1 MTSIVDFHVHPPVP
15 GLWDGPFA
23 PYLPQLEAT
32 FGRAL
37 PIMSSEQLADYY
49 RAQHGLAV
57 VLGWDAETATRLPPF
72 SNRQVAALV
81 ASAPDVFIGFGSVDP
96 HKGAAAVSAIHEAA
110 QLGMKGLKLHPPAQ
124 RFDPGDE
131 RHWPIFEAAAEHEL
145 VVLTHTGY
153 TGLGA
158 GMRGGAR
165 VELAY
170 GNPMRLDRVAAR
182 FPTLRIVLAHPSWPW
197 QQEAIAVAQHKPN
210 VYLELSGWSPKYLS
224 DELLSA
230 VRRTLSDRTLFGT
243 DFPFLTPDRWLRDW
257 REVVDDEALTRKVTL
272 ENAARL
278 LSLDVGSA
286 SGVDDD
292 A

>member
-1 MTSIVDFHVHPPVP
+1 MTDFIDFHVHPPVP

-23 PYLPQLEAT
+23 PYVPHLERT

-37 PIMSSEQLADYY
+37 PMMSPEQLADYY
-49 RAQHGLAV
+49 RASDARAV
-57 VLGWDAETATRLPPF
+57 VLGWDAETATGLPPF
-72 SNRQVAALV
+72 SNKQVAGLV
-81 ASAPDVFIGFGSVDP
+81 ATAPGVFIGFGSVDP

-110 QLGMKGLKLHPPAQ
+110 QLGLLGLKLHPPAQ

-170 GNPMRLDRVAAR
+170 GNPMRFDRVASR
-182 FPTLRIVLAHPSWPW
+182 FPSLRIVLAHPSWPW

-210 VYLELSGWSPKYLS
+210 VFLELSGWSPKYVS
-224 DELLSA
+224 DELLAA
-230 VRRTLSDRTLFGT
+230 VRRTLHDRTLFGT

-257 REVVDDEALTRKVTL
+257 REIVDDESLTQKIVHD
-272 ENAARL
+272 NAARL
-278 LSLDVGSA
+278 LGIESTAGEDENS
-286 SGVDDD
+286 
-292 A
+292 